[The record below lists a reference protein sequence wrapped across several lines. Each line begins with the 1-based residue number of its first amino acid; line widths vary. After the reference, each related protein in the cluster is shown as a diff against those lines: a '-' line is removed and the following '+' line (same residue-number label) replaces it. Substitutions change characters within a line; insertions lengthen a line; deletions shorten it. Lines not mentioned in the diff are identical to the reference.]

1 MDLGLIFKIGVA
13 GILVSILFTV
23 LKQAGRDEYA
33 YVTVLGGLVIIL
45 VLVVQLISDLFN
57 MVKTV
62 FQLY

>member
-1 MDLGLIFKIGVA
+1 MDLGLIFKIGIA
-13 GILVSILFTV
+13 GVLVSVLYTI

-45 VLVVQLISDLFN
+45 ALVVQLINNLFT

-62 FQLY
+62 FNLY

>member
-1 MDLGLIFKIGVA
+1 MDLDLIFKIGIA

-33 YVTVLGGLVIIL
+33 YVTVLGGLIIIL
-45 VLVVQLISDLFN
+45 VLVVQLISDLFT

-62 FQLY
+62 FNLY

>member
-1 MDLGLIFKIGVA
+1 MDMGLIFKIGIA

-33 YVTVLGGLVIIL
+33 YVTVLAGLVVIL
-45 VLVVQLISDLFN
+45 VLVVRLLSDLFTI
-57 MVKTV
+57 VKAV

>member
-1 MDLGLIFKIGVA
+1 MDLGLIFKIGIA

>member
-1 MDLGLIFKIGVA
+1 MDLALIFKIGIA
-13 GILVSILFTV
+13 GVMVSILYSI

-45 VLVVQLISDLFN
+45 ALVVQLINDLFT

-62 FQLY
+62 FNLY

>member
-1 MDLGLIFKIGVA
+1 MDMGLIFKIGIA

-33 YVTVLGGLVIIL
+33 YVTVLAGLVVIL
-45 VLVVQLISDLFN
+45 VLVVRLLSDLFT
-57 MVKTV
+57 MVKAV